1 LKSDGHSMESC
12 ILYYIPDIK
21 VHKLMMPCTSYS
33 IKDTMQILKI
43 RNTVKLVTF
52 QKLYEKS
59 VNPIMSNTLQHIGI
73 NW

>member
-1 LKSDGHSMESC
+1 
-12 ILYYIPDIK
+12 
-21 VHKLMMPCTSYS
+21 
-33 IKDTMQILKI
+33 MQILKI